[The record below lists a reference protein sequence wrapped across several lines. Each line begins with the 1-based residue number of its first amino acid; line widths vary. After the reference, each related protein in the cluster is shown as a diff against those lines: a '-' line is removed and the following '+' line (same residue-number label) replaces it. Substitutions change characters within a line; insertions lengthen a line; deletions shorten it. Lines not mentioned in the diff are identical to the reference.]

1 MSYILDALKKMEH
14 EKAKK
19 KGTAGIASV
28 SGELFRPEK
37 LKPQKGNIWKIG
49 AAIIL
54 IAVLTSGVTWYLLRD
69 KSPVKTVKTA
79 TPIVAPPVQQVQQQ
93 EPAAIPVPVPAPV
106 VSPAPPAAISRPETP
121 VASRVVTSPPAD
133 DEGRRASRKNSAK
146 AVQRQESEVP
156 VSAPA
161 DIKVSGIA
169 WQDERAARRAV
180 VNGFLLKEG
189 AVVAGAKIVEILPEK
204 VRFSMNGK
212 TFELSM
218 HSSAVTGGAK

>member
-19 KGTAGIASV
+19 KGAGGIASV
-28 SGELFRPEK
+28 SGELFRSEK

-49 AAIIL
+49 AAIML
-54 IAVLTSGVTWYLLRD
+54 VVVLTACVTWYLLRE
-69 KSPVKTVKTA
+69 KTPVKTVKTA

-93 EPAAIPVPVPAPV
+93 ESVATPAPVPAPV

-121 VASRVVTSPPAD
+121 VASRVATSTPAD
-133 DEGRRASRKNSAK
+133 DEGRRASRRNSAK
-146 AVQRQESEVP
+146 AVQRPESEGSVA
-156 VSAPA
+156 APA

-204 VRFSMNGK
+204 IRFSMNGK